1 VEAEPTRTE
10 PDFAEASTPE
20 ARASTT
26 PPQSSGLAPES
37 IGGLG
42 EAQVRPPR
50 AGRVG
55 LFALAFLSGFAVLTI
70 EIAGARLIAPVF
82 GLSAVPWT
90 AVIGVILAALA
101 VGSHLGGRLA
111 DSGTLPL
118 STVLAVAG
126 LTGVLPVLGGG
137 FPWMAREVLGFIPGA
152 VASAVVLF
160 APPVLCLGAV
170 VPYLV
175 QADTE
180 SLGTVGR
187 RAGDLSAAAT
197 GGSIAGSFLTGFVLL
212 PAFPLPALLGVTAG
226 ALFLMAIYSGRLL
239 GRGPGEGRMLLGA
252 LLLAAMGLAASQP
265 GAGILHAE
273 QTLYS
278 AVQVTERE
286 WADGRTV
293 REMFQ
298 NGGSSSAEYV
308 DSGEPAH
315 EYVMASQRLIEP
327 LVDDV
332 ESMLV
337 LGGAALVLP
346 VAFQHRRPDLR
357 ITVVEID
364 PVVTELAREYFS
376 FGSGDYPNISIVHED
391 ARVFLR
397 APGER
402 FDLLYLDVFDHLLT
416 VPWTLVTV
424 DALRDMASR
433 LEPDGI
439 FMANVLSPLAGP
451 GVGFLEHFK
460 ATLEEAFGE
469 VHIYLT
475 DADADPVVT
484 QNLIVVASPVAG
496 ATPPAPGEVEAD
508 VRPAERI
515 LTDDWAPV
523 EYLQAK
529 VFLRGLGW
537 R

>member
-1 VEAEPTRTE
+1 MDERPNSRPA
-10 PDFAEASTPE
+10 
-20 ARASTT
+20 ARA
-26 PPQSSGLAPES
+26 
-37 IGGLG
+37 
-42 EAQVRPPR
+42 
-50 AGRVG
+50 G

-101 VGSHLGGRLA
+101 AGSHLGGRLA
-111 DSGTLPL
+111 DSGALPL

-126 LTGVLPVLGGG
+126 LTGVLPVLGAD
-137 FPWMAREVLGFIPGA
+137 FPWMARDVLGFIPGA
-152 VASAVVLF
+152 IASAVVLF
-160 APPVLCLGAV
+160 APSVLCLGAV

-187 RAGDLSAAAT
+187 RAGDVSAAAT
-197 GGSIAGSFLTGFVLL
+197 AGSIAGTFLTGFVLL
-212 PAFPLPALLGVTAG
+212 PALPLPVLLGLTA
-226 ALFLMAIYSGRLL
+226 ASLFVMAAFSGRVL
-239 GRGPGEGRMLLGA
+239 GKGPGEGRLLVGALVLGA
-252 LLLAAMGLAASQP
+252 LGYAGSRP
-265 GAGILHAE
+265 GAGTLHAQ

-286 WADGRTV
+286 WSNGRTV

-308 DSGEPAH
+308 DTGEPAH
-315 EYVMASQRLIEP
+315 EYVTVSQHLVEP
-327 LVDDV
+327 VMDDV

-337 LGGAALVLP
+337 LGGAALTLP

-357 ITVVEID
+357 IEVVEID
-364 PVVTELAREYFS
+364 PVVTELARRYFAY
-376 FGSGDYPNISIVHED
+376 GQADYPGIRVVHED

-397 APGER
+397 SSDQR

-416 VPWTLVTV
+416 VPWTLVTA
-424 DALRDMASR
+424 DAVQDMAAR
-433 LEPDGI
+433 LAPGGL
-439 FMANVLSPLAGP
+439 FVANVLSPLSGP
-451 GVGFLEHFK
+451 GTGFIEHFR
-460 ATLEEAFGE
+460 ATLESVFGD
-469 VHIYLT
+469 VHVYLT
-475 DADADPVVT
+475 DPDADPAVT
-484 QNLIVVASPVAG
+484 QNLIVVASVEPAG
-496 ATPPAPGEVEAD
+496 APPAEWATEAD
-508 VRPAERI
+508 VAPGARI